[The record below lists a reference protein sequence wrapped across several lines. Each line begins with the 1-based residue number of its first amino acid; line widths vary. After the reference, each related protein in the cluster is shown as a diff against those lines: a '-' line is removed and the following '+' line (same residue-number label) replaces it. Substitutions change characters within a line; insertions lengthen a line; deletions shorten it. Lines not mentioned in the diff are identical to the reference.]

1 MTLVPTKVLAS
12 PIIKIDE
19 EYLFKLLTSEGDS
32 VYSRLSSLKC
42 RARRATM
49 QGNRASLK
57 PKEVLTAGTGDQD
70 TNIFIF
76 VADTIGICLQ
86 THPKETPK
94 TEKTCKAER
103 ANWLVSYKVSS
114 KISRDLLNRSAGG

>member
-1 MTLVPTKVLAS
+1 MTLVPTKVLAT
-12 PIIKIDE
+12 PIDK

-70 TNIFIF
+70 TNISIF